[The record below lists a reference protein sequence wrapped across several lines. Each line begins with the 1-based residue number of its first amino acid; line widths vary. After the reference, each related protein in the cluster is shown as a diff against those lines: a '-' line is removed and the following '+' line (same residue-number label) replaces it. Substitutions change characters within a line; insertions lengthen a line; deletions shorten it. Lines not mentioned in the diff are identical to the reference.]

1 MTRILMLFLI
11 PLLVGCATGIQIEPV
26 AADHPASPDA
36 FEAPPASPSMML
48 REESQ
53 DRERTDSSEPSAPG
67 HSHEGMQP
75 RSGGEKTADTASGE
89 LNVGMAYTCS
99 MHPEVVQVLPG
110 SCPECGMDLVVRTAY
125 TCSMHPEVIQAQP
138 GNCPK
143 CGMDLVVQTPYTC
156 SMHPEVIQ
164 MEPGICPECGMSLV
178 KRKGKPE

>member
-1 MTRILMLFLI
+1 MTRMLMLFLI
-11 PLLVGCATGIQIEPV
+11 PLLVGCGTGIQIEPV
-26 AADHPASPDA
+26 AANHPASSDA

-48 REESQ
+48 RQESQ
-53 DRERTDSSEPSAPG
+53 DRARTDSSEPSAPG

-89 LNVGMAYTCS
+89 SNAGM
-99 MHPEVVQVLPG
+99 
-110 SCPECGMDLVVRTAY
+110 AY

-143 CGMDLVVQTPYTC
+143 CGMDLVVQTAYTC

-164 MEPGICPECGMSLV
+164 MKPGICPECGMSLV
-178 KRKGKPE
+178 KKKGKPE